1 MKRKT
6 PEEEMRLSAVVLIS
20 NYTKTGTT
28 HYLLLE
34 AVAGKKT
41 CISENFILP
50 LNSNALCNLNGAVA
64 ETITN
69 H

>member
-1 MKRKT
+1 MEKKA
-6 PEEEMRLSAVVLIS
+6 PEEELRLCAVVLIS
-20 NYTKTGTT
+20 NTKTGTT

-41 CISENFILP
+41 CISGNFIPL

-64 ETITN
+64 KTITN